1 MSETSKRLSEH
12 RPSTAAEI
20 REFVDARR
28 YDPGYPSDCVDVAN
42 ALEATLL
49 FHSGPPWDEEKAKRW
64 HELTGTYESTTRNL
78 CDFIRSALK

>member
-20 REFVDARR
+20 RASVDLWRSSWGLAP
-28 YDPGYPSDCVDVAN
+28 DLFNCI
-42 ALEATLL
+42 EATLL